1 MTVKTIYHCDKC
13 GKEWDA
19 GKNSSEQEDQICT
32 VGIGVRFGGTK
43 LQAYDVKEQHWC
55 RTCVM
60 ESGFDEPRGEA
71 DEKVSPETPMSFE
84 DKIVGFMNELGFFQ
98 DEG

>member
-19 GKNSSEQEDQICT
+19 NLKRSEQKDQICT
-32 VGIGVRFGGTK
+32 VGIGVRFDGTS
-43 LQAYDVKEQHWC
+43 LQTHNMKQQHWC

-60 ESGFDEPRGEA
+60 ESGFNEPYGEA
-71 DEKVSPETPMSFE
+71 DEKVAPETPLSFE
-84 DKIVGFMNELGFFQ
+84 DKIIEFMNELGFSQ